1 MMKKIVVIFLASC
14 LTSVIYAAYLDD
26 WSNNDLCGW
35 MDSTSAPEY
44 IQKEVDKREILCY
57 GGVEV
62 ASLPTEVNLSLES
75 GTVFPSPDPDLIKE
89 ASPDK
94 DKSYSY

>member
-1 MMKKIVVIFLASC
+1 MKKIVVIFLASG
-14 LTSVIYAAYLDD
+14 LTCVTYAAYLDD

-35 MDSTSAPEY
+35 MDSTSTPEY

-62 ASLPTEVNLSLES
+62 ASLPTEVNLSS
-75 GTVFPSPDPDLIKE
+75 RIGTGFPSPDPDLIKE
-89 ASPDK
+89 VGPDK
-94 DKSYSY
+94 DKSHSY

>member
-1 MMKKIVVIFLASC
+1 MKKIVVIVLASC
-14 LTSVIYAAYLDD
+14 LTSAIYAAYLDD

-57 GGVEV
+57 RGVEV

-89 ASPDK
+89 VSHDK

>member
-1 MMKKIVVIFLASC
+1 MKKIVVIVLASC
-14 LTSVIYAAYLDD
+14 LTSAIYAAYLDD

-57 GGVEV
+57 RGVEV
-62 ASLPTEVNLSLES
+62 ASLPTEVNLSSES

-89 ASPDK
+89 VNPDK

>member
-1 MMKKIVVIFLASC
+1 MKTIVVIFLASC
-14 LTSVIYAAYLDD
+14 LTSTIYAAYLDD

-44 IQKEVDKREILCY
+44 IQKEVAQREILCY

-89 ASPDK
+89 ISPDK

>member
-1 MMKKIVVIFLASC
+1 MTGLIMICVDGWTLLVLLNIFRKKWI
-14 LTSVIYAAYLDD
+14 
-26 WSNNDLCGW
+26 
-35 MDSTSAPEY
+35 
-44 IQKEVDKREILCY
+44 KEKYFVM
-57 GGVEV
+57 GGFEV

-89 ASPDK
+89 VSPDK

>member
-1 MMKKIVVIFLASC
+1 MKKIVVIVLASC
-14 LTSVIYAAYLDD
+14 LTSAIYAAYLDD

-89 ASPDK
+89 VSSDK
-94 DKSYSY
+94 EKSYSY

>member
-1 MMKKIVVIFLASC
+1 MKKIVVIFLASG
-14 LTSVIYAAYLDD
+14 LTCDTYAAYLDD

-44 IQKEVDKREILCY
+44 IQKEVAQREILCY

-89 ASPDK
+89 VSPDK

>member
-1 MMKKIVVIFLASC
+1 MKKIVVTLLASG
-14 LTSVIYAAYLDD
+14 LTCGTYAAYLDD

-35 MDSTSAPEY
+35 MDSTSTPEY
-44 IQKEVDKREILCY
+44 IQKEVDKRDILCY

-89 ASPDK
+89 VSPDK

>member
-1 MMKKIVVIFLASC
+1 MIKILQSLILIGLVN
-14 LTSVIYAAYLDD
+14 TPYADFLDD

-35 MDSTSAPEY
+35 MDSTSTPEY

-62 ASLPTEVNLSLES
+62 ASLPTEVNLSS
-75 GTVFPSPDPDLIKE
+75 RIGTVFPSPDPDLIKE
-89 ASPDK
+89 VSPDK

>member
-1 MMKKIVVIFLASC
+1 MKKIVVIFLASC
-14 LTSVIYAAYLDD
+14 LTSAIYAAYLDD

-35 MDSTSAPEY
+35 MGSTSAPEY
-44 IQKEVDKREILCY
+44 IQKEVAQREILCY

-89 ASPDK
+89 VSPDK

>member
-44 IQKEVDKREILCY
+44 IQKEVVQREILCY

-89 ASPDK
+89 VNPDK

>member
-1 MMKKIVVIFLASC
+1 MKKILVTFLA
-14 LTSVIYAAYLDD
+14 LGFTGAIYAVYLDD
-26 WSNNDLCGW
+26 WSNDDLCGW

-57 GGVEV
+57 GGFEV

-89 ASPDK
+89 VSPDK

>member
-1 MMKKIVVIFLASC
+1 MKKLFVTC
-14 LTSVIYAAYLDD
+14 LILSLTLVTYAAYLDE

-35 MDSTSAPEY
+35 MDSTSVPEY

-89 ASPDK
+89 VSSDK
-94 DKSYSY
+94 EKSYSY